1 MATEGSRVGANDS
14 TWDDIA
20 AEVSVLCKLAHP
32 HIIELR
38 EFFVEDN
45 TVFLVTSLVQGART
59 RPLTLLLLI
68 KRLRCDRPGAHTFT
82 VTACNCLQAASC
94 SRR

>member
-45 TVFLVTSLVQGART
+45 TVFLVTSLVQGASPMRSQV
-59 RPLTLLLLI
+59 
-68 KRLRCDRPGAHTFT
+68 H
-82 VTACNCLQAASC
+82 
-94 SRR
+94 